1 MIKNIM
7 TFIAVA
13 SLLATVSCK
22 KKEENTSIV
31 LDANNMITSPQYPA
45 EQTVIEPKKTMKPG
59 EYPKIEIENS
69 DFDFGDITQGD
80 KVSHV
85 FKFKNTGKSDLVIL
99 DAHASCG
106 CTVPEWTKTPIK
118 SGESGEVNIIFNSEG
133 KIGKQEK
140 TVTLRT
146 NTEAGSEIIHFKT
159 NINPKAGTPAKTK

>member
-7 TFIAVA
+7 TFIVVA
-13 SLLATVSCK
+13 SLLSTASCK
-22 KKEENTSIV
+22 KKDLNSAIT
-31 LDANNMITSPQYPA
+31 LDSNNMVVAQDQSDQMAVVPQ
-45 EQTVIEPKKTMKPG
+45 KTMKPG

-118 SGESGEVNIIFNSEG
+118 NGESGEVKISFNSDG
-133 KIGKQEK
+133 KMGLQQK

-146 NTEAGSEIIHFKT
+146 NTEAGNEIINFKA
-159 NINPKAGTPAKTK
+159 NINPKKEKK